1 MFKRLVRR
9 NLVALMI
16 PVIIIE
22 LMVLYMSMQ
31 LSLLD
36 EYRCYKVSDLSSVGI
51 LYKEGEQ
58 NITFDYSGDIHPAGF
73 DYVRDGEVVGS
84 YYYSFHGNGIQLFV
98 LNDDTY
104 KSISSGE
111 KVTINAR
118 LMQDEAV
125 TGYVLSEYAK
135 SVELSEDVFDGCLVL
150 EEREIDVPLLF
161 EHEGVLLE
169 TADFLVPLNQFE
181 NVVCDLTEGVVEF
194 RAVLASQP
202 HDLAYILLHLPD
214 EFEVVVVPPSHRATA
229 VSVILH
235 RGNEFAVAVEVS
247 HIVHGLFGVDAILN
261 VLEGEL
267 VPCECEFVLHSIP
280 FCLRYKDSENSG

>member
-135 SVELSEDVFDGCLVL
+135 SVELSEDVFDGYVDETIINEVDYPAFKVKIVDIVQIASIALLIVSLLYAIAAFINPVL
-150 EEREIDVPLLF
+150 SLGFKNRGLFSSRKELIETLNNELENRLDHKERFLYITEEYVIR
-161 EHEGVLLE
+161 
-169 TADFLVPLNQFE
+169 
-181 NVVCDLTEGVVEF
+181 
-194 RAVLASQP
+194 
-202 HDLAYILLHLPD
+202 AYI
-214 EFEVVVVPPSHRATA
+214 
-229 VSVILH
+229 
-235 RGNEFAVAVEVS
+235 S
-247 HIVHGLFGVDAILN
+247 HIYI
-261 VLEGEL
+261 EK
-267 VPCECEFVLHSIP
+267 
-280 FCLRYKDSENSG
+280 R